1 MVFLYLRQQDNGE
14 ESKIPP
20 GATRDDEVVPGKRSF
35 PTYVVP
41 SQPCIPWPTMEVRL
55 TLQKFAEIGSH
66 GFPRVSRHGWKWSH
80 WPAITTIIDMDI
92 AHFSTRVLLMS
103 AEILI
108 KRKNHGSSWGG
119 LRGDFG
125 GFFVFWREYA
135 KTKMGSEGRLWAA
148 HSRRWGRRGDFGFR
162 VFPVIPLLLHSS
174 CFIHS
179 IVALWYVQ
187 SNKWLCYHN

>member
-1 MVFLYLRQQDNGE
+1 
-14 ESKIPP
+14 
-20 GATRDDEVVPGKRSF
+20 
-35 PTYVVP
+35 
-41 SQPCIPWPTMEVRL
+41 MEVRL
-55 TLQKFAEIGSH
+55 TLQELAEIGSH

-80 WPAITTIIDMDI
+80 WPAITTIIVMDI

-103 AEILI
+103 AEILM

-162 VFPVIPLLLHSS
+162 VFPVIPLLL
-174 CFIHS
+174 
-179 IVALWYVQ
+179 VALVTVVIFREDHWDRRSLKGSILRTVATLWRIRWEMVWFSMYLV
-187 SNKWLCYHN
+187 

>member
-1 MVFLYLRQQDNGE
+1 M
-14 ESKIPP
+14 
-20 GATRDDEVVPGKRSF
+20 
-35 PTYVVP
+35 
-41 SQPCIPWPTMEVRL
+41 
-55 TLQKFAEIGSH
+55 AEIGSH

-80 WPAITTIIDMDI
+80 WPAITTIIVMDI

-103 AEILI
+103 AEILM
-108 KRKNHGSSWGG
+108 KRKNQGTSWGG

-162 VFPVIPLLLHSS
+162 VFYVIPLLLTEMKLEWIESDWLALEIKLDSPFDQSS
-174 CFIHS
+174 NLSNICLIVNQWVTNHGFINLIINQIGCVFYS
-179 IVALWYVQ
+179 W
-187 SNKWLCYHN
+187 

>member
-1 MVFLYLRQQDNGE
+1 
-14 ESKIPP
+14 
-20 GATRDDEVVPGKRSF
+20 
-35 PTYVVP
+35 
-41 SQPCIPWPTMEVRL
+41 MEVRL
-55 TLQKFAEIGSH
+55 TLQKLGEAKLGGTKFRREALPPKLPRGSFAPPMAEIGSH

-80 WPAITTIIDMDI
+80 WPAITTIIVMDI

-108 KRKNHGSSWGG
+108 KRKNHGTSWGG

-162 VFPVIPLLLHSS
+162 VFYVIPLLLIIIAWSS
-174 CFIHS
+174 GTFANLKS
-179 IVALWYVQ
+179 V
-187 SNKWLCYHN
+187 